1 MCIILYRN
9 IYIYNYNLG
18 LTDDKFFEGNLLLT
32 LKYIYFKKK
41 IIKPHTCK
49 KEFKC
54 YIWKIGSEDP
64 FGTVG

>member
-54 YIWKIGSEDP
+54 YI
-64 FGTVG
+64 